1 MRRETQESRRTTFL
15 ELVRS
20 RGSASRGDLALRTGL
35 DKKTVSGIVEE
46 LLAEGILAAAGFRE
60 STAGRRQE
68 LLALR
73 GAYANCIGIDLGAT
87 HVIGMLADL
96 CGEPLDRVFFAI
108 RPDLPADII
117 LEQMKSVARALLAS
131 PKATAPVRSIGICVP
146 GFVNP
151 RTGTSLIAENIPG
164 WRDVRLGE
172 VFRAEF
178 GLPVRT
184 DDASRSFGLAELRR
198 GAGRGRWNFLALDLG
213 YGIGMAIV
221 VRGRLYEGS
230 GWKSGE
236 IGHVVVDP
244 GGVPCACGNRGCLET
259 LASGRAIARRASA
272 GIREGRSEVL
282 AGLTHGDAD
291 SVTAQDVTLAAGMQD
306 PFAVGLL
313 REAGAHIGLALAN
326 AVNLLNPSAVVL
338 GGGLVSSPSPL
349 IGAVREALPTHVMPG
364 IRDEMELL
372 VSGLGVDGSALG
384 AVLFASDAVLG
395 AGDTAAGEAL

>member
-1 MRRETQESRRTTFL
+1 MRREALESRRAAFL
-15 ELVRS
+15 GLVRV
-20 RGSASRGDLALRTGL
+20 RGTASRGDLARETGL
-35 DKKTVSGIVEE
+35 DKKTVSAVVED
-46 LLAEGILAAAGFRE
+46 LLAEGILSSAGLRD

-68 LLALR
+68 LLALN
-73 GAYANCIGIDLGAT
+73 GAHANCIGVDLGAT
-87 HVIGMLADL
+87 HIIGLLADL
-96 CGEPLDRVFFAI
+96 CGRALDRVFFAI
-108 RPDLPADII
+108 RPNLPAEII
-117 LEQMKSVARALLAS
+117 LDQMKSVARSLLAS
-131 PKATAPVRSIGICVP
+131 PKATSPVRSIGICVP

-151 RTGTSLIAENIPG
+151 RTGTSLVAENIPG

-172 VFRAEF
+172 LFHAEF

-184 DDASRSFGLAELRR
+184 DDASRSFGLAEQRM
-198 GAGRGRWNFLALDLG
+198 GAGRGHDNFLALDLG

-221 VRGRLYEGS
+221 VHGRLYEGS

-244 GGVPCACGNRGCLET
+244 RGEPCACGNRGCLET
-259 LASGRAIARRASA
+259 VASGRAIARRAA
-272 GIREGRSEVL
+272 EGIRNGRSEVL
-282 AGLTHGDAD
+282 SGLTHGNAD

-313 REAGAHIGLALAN
+313 REAGERIGLAIAN

-338 GGGLVSSPSPL
+338 GGGLVSSQPTL
-349 IGAVREALPTHVMPG
+349 IEAIRETLPTHVMPG

-384 AVLFASDAVLG
+384 AVIAATDAVLE
-395 AGDTAAGEAL
+395 AAEPS